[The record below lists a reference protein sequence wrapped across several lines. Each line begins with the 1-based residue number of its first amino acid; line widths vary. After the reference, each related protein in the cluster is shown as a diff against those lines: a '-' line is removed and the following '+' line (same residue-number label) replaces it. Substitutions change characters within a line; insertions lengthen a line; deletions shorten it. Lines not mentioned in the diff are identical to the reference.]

1 MGHSHSIYVFDVSTE
16 EKDYWQT
23 QLYNKLSRYIA
34 DGYAVIYVAEQNG
47 TATVQRL
54 SKMGFDV
61 EGYVES
67 GALTIINNEVFYSPS
82 VTSSVLTQQWDKV
95 FSDIRRRKG
104 MFKGFVAIGM
114 PADSFFNSEFHQQRL
129 VEYESVVAENYDG
142 GVEAMCCY
150 TIEAIDKMPL
160 KNIITLLKSHQ
171 NTAHRDGL
179 LKQWSNARAISIIK
193 RGLDEALGAQVS
205 EMIFAMLTRDFMNV
219 DAIISYPD
227 RFENKLRILFE
238 SHATEII
245 LGKIKAEF
253 MKEILY

>member
-95 FSDIRRRKG
+95 FSDIKRRKG

-114 PADSFFNSEFHQQRL
+114 PAD
-129 VEYESVVAENYDG
+129 
-142 GVEAMCCY
+142 
-150 TIEAIDKMPL
+150 
-160 KNIITLLKSHQ
+160 
-171 NTAHRDGL
+171 
-179 LKQWSNARAISIIK
+179 
-193 RGLDEALGAQVS
+193 
-205 EMIFAMLTRDFMNV
+205 
-219 DAIISYPD
+219 
-227 RFENKLRILFE
+227 
-238 SHATEII
+238 
-245 LGKIKAEF
+245 
-253 MKEILY
+253 